1 MHACT
6 HARKMH
12 ACSMHAVSFMY
23 QQHIK
28 AVLGEGGTLKACP
41 ASVFHEG
48 AHADCGA
55 WLVQVGIP
63 EMISFAAIIFKDDI
77 YTQYLDQLAKLA
89 FLGSAMH
96 QFVFTIFS
104 SLPYAV
110 AQVRAASKAAV
121 MLITPRLAL
130 SARHAAT
137 FYTISFGI

>member
-1 MHACT
+1 MT
-6 HARKMH
+6 SR
-12 ACSMHAVSFMY
+12 
-23 QQHIK
+23 
-28 AVLGEGGTLKACP
+28 P
-41 ASVFHEG
+41 AINFVGG

-55 WLVQVGIP
+55 CMVQVGIP

-96 QFVFTIFS
+96 QFVFTIVS

-110 AQVRAASKAAV
+110 AQVHAALKAAA

-130 SARHAAT
+130 LARHAAK
-137 FYTISFGI
+137 FRTISFGI